1 MSTRT
6 KSMFHN
12 FAVLVLLFGMLSAAP
27 VQAAANNP
35 GLPTE
40 QLPHSDGMLNLN
52 AGNHA
57 VALDSARS
65 PGFVPPLA
73 ASDTW
78 NELGANPLN
87 DQVAAIA
94 MIGTDVYVG
103 GSFTDAGGVANADY
117 IAKWNGTNWS
127 SLGSGLDGV
136 VTAMAVSGTN
146 VYVGGLFTHAG
157 GVAAKGIAKWDGT
170 AWSVLGTASDGG
182 EIRAVAASGT
192 DVYIG
197 GHIYTSATGAN
208 SIAKWD
214 GTTWSALGTGTGL
227 YGTVYAIDVN
237 GTDVYAGGDFVN
249 VGGDPNI
256 DQIAKWDGTTWSA
269 LGSGVGSY
277 VLAIAVNGTDV
288 YAGGGFVDVG
298 GDVNADYIAKWD
310 GTVWSALGSGV
321 KGVVYD
327 IVINGTDMY
336 AGGGFVDAGGVANAD
351 YIAKWNGTSW
361 SAFGATPLNGWCFAI
376 SIRGS
381 DVFVGGSFTDAGGYV
396 NADYIAKFGAP
407 PTFSDVP
414 PYYWAW
420 QYIER
425 LYNAGIT
432 SGCEQSP
439 LQYCPAITVAR
450 AQMAVFLLKGIHG
463 SSYSPPSVGA
473 STGFNDVPPGYWS
486 ASWIKQL
493 AAERITNGCGNGN
506 YCPDSAVTRAQMA
519 IFLLKSK
526 YGAVYTPPPAT
537 GTKFSDVSPS
547 YWAAAWIEQLANEG
561 ITGGCGNNN
570 YCPDSPVTRAQMAV
584 FLVRTFELP

>member
-1 MSTRT
+1 
-6 KSMFHN
+6 MFHN

-214 GTTWSALGTGTGL
+214 GTTWSALG
-227 YGTVYAIDVN
+227 
-237 GTDVYAGGDFVN
+237 
-249 VGGDPNI
+249 
-256 DQIAKWDGTTWSA
+256 
-269 LGSGVGSY
+269 SGVGSY
-277 VLAIAVNGTDV
+277 V
-288 YAGGGFVDVG
+288 
-298 GDVNADYIAKWD
+298 
-310 GTVWSALGSGV
+310 
-321 KGVVYD
+321 
-327 IVINGTDMY
+327 
-336 AGGGFVDAGGVANAD
+336 
-351 YIAKWNGTSW
+351 
-361 SAFGATPLNGWCFAI
+361 
-376 SIRGS
+376 
-381 DVFVGGSFTDAGGYV
+381 
-396 NADYIAKFGAP
+396 
-407 PTFSDVP
+407 
-414 PYYWAW
+414 
-420 QYIER
+420 
-425 LYNAGIT
+425 
-432 SGCEQSP
+432 
-439 LQYCPAITVAR
+439 
-450 AQMAVFLLKGIHG
+450 
-463 SSYSPPSVGA
+463 
-473 STGFNDVPPGYWS
+473 
-486 ASWIKQL
+486 
-493 AAERITNGCGNGN
+493 
-506 YCPDSAVTRAQMA
+506 
-519 IFLLKSK
+519 
-526 YGAVYTPPPAT
+526 
-537 GTKFSDVSPS
+537 
-547 YWAAAWIEQLANEG
+547 
-561 ITGGCGNNN
+561 
-570 YCPDSPVTRAQMAV
+570 
-584 FLVRTFELP
+584 